1 MGNLAM
7 LGLGDDYVQLDNRIE
22 SYLSALKDSGLSLT
36 KAAEQVVGMVMH
48 GNMGDIKVAGTF
60 DNIFSYG
67 DELVIGDTKNFM
79 PKGTEA
85 MQLAFGAMA
94 ASVNKDLLSSI
105 FTPEQRATITP
116 NMDKVIASVTEQGTR
131 MFQMSDLTENDLYA
145 LASYVQNR
153 IETGKSPNLSA
164 TNEKSAMG

>member
-1 MGNLAM
+1 
-7 LGLGDDYVQLDNRIE
+7 
-22 SYLSALKDSGLSLT
+22 
-36 KAAEQVVGMVMH
+36 MV
-48 GNMGDIKVAGTF
+48 T
-60 DNIFSYG
+60 SYG
-67 DELVIGDTKNFM
+67 DKLIMGDTKNFM

-105 FTPEQRATITP
+105 FTLEQLATITP
-116 NMDKVIASVTEQGTR
+116 NMDKVVASVTEQGTR

-145 LASYVQNR
+145 LASYVQSR

-164 TNEKSAMG
+164 TNEKSAMGQIAGVRGMGQTDEQREQYGDFINNESEIKDKTSAIKSLNAEYQKYLNLLAEEYRLE